1 MNLDE
6 LQERL
11 KGFEWNDVEFKAAQR
26 DVPKTAYETVS
37 AFSNTAGGWL
47 VFGVEEKTKE
57 SGQFEIVGVIEVD
70 KVQNDFLTVLR
81 SREKFNRVIE
91 TTESHL
97 SYEDKT
103 LLIFYIPEVHR
114 REKPVYLNGDIR
126 KTYIRSGGGDMHCTE
141 QEINRFLREASEER
155 YDSGTVSLDPTI
167 CFDTETLRWYR
178 SLFNARYP
186 ERDSSVP
193 DLEFL
198 QDWGLVLDQEG
209 RLLPTRA
216 SILLFGTQ
224 RALVQLLPRPVV
236 DCQYIQARFQD
247 ELPEERW
254 ADRLVVETNL
264 MQAWRNLVEFYSR
277 HAERPFLIDPST
289 LQRQDMP
296 PDYLAFREAAI
307 NLLIHQDYA
316 ESGRAGLIRFFRDQ
330 TVFANPGDAFIP
342 ADELLDPGD
351 KELRNPKIAN
361 AFRRIGLS
369 EAAGTGVTSIFRSW
383 RGMGLVPP
391 IINNDRSKKIFGLI
405 LPKEVLVSETQLLF
419 EAGLGVHLTEQEAVV
434 FAYACRQGRLRMV
447 DIKAVTGLA
456 TDRARDI
463 ANRLVVQGLLI
474 TVDALPVP
482 YYQLAEH
489 LRAMT
494 EQAAQNGSTPILHEL
509 SEVQWKVIEVSDTPR
524 TMGMLMDLV
533 GIKRAERDNF
543 ELNILQPLVHGHLIQ
558 LTRPDQ
564 PNHSRQNYILTE
576 IGQKLRQRRLSH
588 IIG

>member
-11 KGFEWNDVEFKAAQR
+11 KGFEWNDVEFKAAQTN
-26 DVPKTAYETVS
+26 VPKNAYETVS

-47 VFGVEEKTKE
+47 VFGVDEKDG
-57 SGQFEIVGVIEVD
+57 GQFEIVGVIAVD
-70 KVQNDFLTVLR
+70 KVQNEFLTTLR
-81 SREKFNRVIE
+81 TREKFNRIIE

-97 SYEDKT
+97 SHEDKT

-126 KTYIRSGGGDMHCTE
+126 KTYIRSGGGDMHCSE
-141 QEINRFLREASEER
+141 VEINRFLREASDER
-155 YDSGTVSLDPTI
+155 YDSGTVVLDPAT
-167 CFDTETLRWYR
+167 CFEADSLRWYR
-178 SLFNARYP
+178 SLFNARNP
-186 ERDSSVP
+186 GRDPSIP

-224 RALVQLLPRPVV
+224 RALAQLLPRPVV

-254 ADRLVVETNL
+254 ADRLVVENNL
-264 MQAWRNLVEFYSR
+264 MQAWRSLVDFYTR
-277 HAERPFLIDPST
+277 HAEHPFQIDPAT
-289 LQRQDMP
+289 LQRQDLP
-296 PDYLAFREAAI
+296 PDYLVFREAAI

-316 ESGRAGLIRFFRDQ
+316 EAGRTGLIRFFRDQ
-330 TVFANPGDAFIP
+330 TIFANPGDAFIP
-342 ADELLDPGD
+342 SDELLDPGD

-383 RGMGLVPP
+383 RQMGLVPP
-391 IINNDRSKKIFGLI
+391 IINNDRSKKIFELT
-405 LPKEVLVSETQLLF
+405 LPKEALVSETQLLF
-419 EAGLGVHLTEQEAVV
+419 EAGLGVHLTEQEALV

-456 TDRARDI
+456 TDRARDV
-463 ANRLVVQGLLI
+463 ANRLVMQGLLVL
-474 TVDALPVP
+474 VDALPAP

-494 EQAAQNGSTPILHEL
+494 EPAAQNGASPILHEL
-509 SEVQWKVIEVSDTPR
+509 SATQWKVIEVADTPR
-524 TMGMLMDLV
+524 TLSQLMSLA
-533 GIKRAERDNF
+533 GIKRTERDDF
-543 ELNILQPLVHGHLIQ
+543 EQNVLQPLMQGHIIQ
-558 LTRPDQ
+558 LTRPDEAE
-564 PNHSRQNYILTE
+564 SRRYYILTE
-576 IGQKLRQRRLSH
+576 IGKKLRQRHLSRMA
-588 IIG
+588 G